1 MDAKTRREFLIT
13 TAVGA
18 AALGL
23 PPGSSA
29 DAPAESAIPR
39 RTLGKTG
46 LQVSILGFGGGSK
59 FLLSKDDEAMAVL
72 ERAVAA
78 GINYFDTASIYGPDR
93 RSEKLYG
100 QVLPKYR
107 KSIVLATKTD
117 ERTYDGAMRSIEKSL
132 ELLKVDALDIIQVH
146 SAVPKDDLAAWDK
159 PDGVLTAF
167 RKLRDQ
173 KMTRFLG
180 FTGHTD
186 AEVHKRVIETF
197 DFDTVLMALNAA
209 QHKRFA
215 EVALP
220 AAVKKEMGIIAMKT
234 ARDLTGTGDGK
245 ASIADLLTHT
255 WDRPVAVAIVGME
268 SLAQVEEN
276 ARVAAAYRPGAG
288 PAAAARVQAQ
298 VAGTVAGWMQ
308 PGYRDS
314 CA

>member
-23 PPGSSA
+23 PSTGA
-29 DAPAESAIPR
+29 AAAAARAIPR

-46 LQVSILGFGGGSK
+46 LEVSILGFGGGLK
-59 FLLSKDDEAMAVL
+59 FLLSKDDEATAVL

-78 GINYFDTASIYGPDR
+78 GICYFDTASSYGSDR
-93 RSEKLYG
+93 RSERLYG

-132 ELLKVDALDIIQVH
+132 EMLKVDALDIIQIH
-146 SAVPKDDLAAWDK
+146 SAEPKDDLSSWDK
-159 PDGVLTAF
+159 PDGVVTAF

-173 KMTRFLG
+173 KVTRFIG

-186 AEVHKRVIETF
+186 AEVHKKVIETF

-209 QHKRFA
+209 KNKRFG

-234 ARDLTGTGDGK
+234 VRDLNGTGEGQ
-245 ASIADLLTHT
+245 ASTADLLTHT
-255 WDRPVAVAIVGME
+255 WDLPIAVAIVGME

-276 ARVAAAYRPGAG
+276 ARLAADYKPGAG
-288 PAAAARVQAQ
+288 KAAADRVHAQ
-298 VAGTVAGWMQ
+298 VAATTPGWMQ
-308 PGYRDS
+308 PGYRDT